1 MSDFLDDYKTRL
13 NFVNWTKRSFKNND
27 LFITL
32 NCPKIYDMK
41 KFITSKIK
49 SIEHTVYLRRP
60 SNLYRLVMIVT
71 EPQKHIHILMR
82 NVEFKNHRYYSLKDM
97 VEDKFTKVLE
107 RRGDVDVREINN
119 VVGVSIYELLKQR
132 ECYIETDTLFLPPF
146 N

>member
-1 MSDFLDDYKTRL
+1 MSDFFDDYKTRL
-13 NFVNWTKRSFKNND
+13 NFLDWTKKSFKTKD

-41 KFITSKIK
+41 KFIHSKIQ

-60 SNLYRLVMIVT
+60 SNLYRIVMIVT

-82 NVEFKNHRYYSLKDM
+82 NVEFKNNRYTSFKDL
-97 VEDKFTKVLE
+97 VEDKFTKVLD
-107 RRGDVDVREINN
+107 RRGDVDIREIND
-119 VVGVSIYELLKQR
+119 VKGVSVYELLKQR
-132 ECYIETDTLFLPPF
+132 NCYIDDRTLYLPSF